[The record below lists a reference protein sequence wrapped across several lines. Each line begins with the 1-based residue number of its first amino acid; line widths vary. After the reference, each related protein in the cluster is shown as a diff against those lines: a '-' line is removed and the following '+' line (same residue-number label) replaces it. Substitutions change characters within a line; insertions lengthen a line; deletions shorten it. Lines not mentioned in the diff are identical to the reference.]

1 MIKARTIASAAG
13 NTSKIQHLE
22 GLQHSTLGNSIQLK
36 EKNNNLSVYSAPLS
50 LPHSKK
56 DPAQDEREKNK
67 NDGEGKRNPS
77 YRHIL

>member
-13 NTSKIQHLE
+13 NTSKIQHLG
-22 GLQHSTLGNSIQLK
+22 GLQHSTLGRFNLK
-36 EKNNNLSVYSAPLS
+36 IKKNNLSVYSAPLS